1 MTEQCKEGVACDR
14 MAMAL
19 RGRESE
25 DTGESGFYSV
35 MTEDTEYDDEGQER
49 SFFYGIS
56 YQSDPDSTQPILI
69 KCCPFCGESLESFN
83 HDPMVYDDD
92 INRWVG
98 RLTDVDPQRARELLT
113 QSEVHS
119 LSLSWMRADLILKD
133 KAKAQDEE
141 LSRKDM
147 MILSWLYGAGMT
159 LQNVAVRIKEES
171 EGMWEEAELRNT
183 FDRLYGLGLAHTFY
197 RGIDGTP
204 SSKLTP
210 KGRDWF
216 DAHEDN
222 FTTYG
227 GSFDTQAGGP
237 T

>member
-14 MAMAL
+14 MTMAL

-25 DTGESGFYSV
+25 GTGESGFYSV

-113 QSEVHS
+113 QSEAHS
-119 LSLSWMRADLILKD
+119 RSLSWMRADLILKEQKRAQDEKLTADDMSLVSWLYDARKSGGISQTKFALRLNTYKDD
-133 KAKAQDEE
+133 KAHGQALRDAYDRLTRMNLVHVVSVGMNGERYVRLTAKAQGIIKGERQRPGSDE
-141 LSRKDM
+141 D
-147 MILSWLYGAGMT
+147 
-159 LQNVAVRIKEES
+159 
-171 EGMWEEAELRNT
+171 EG
-183 FDRLYGLGLAHTFY
+183 
-197 RGIDGTP
+197 
-204 SSKLTP
+204 
-210 KGRDWF
+210 
-216 DAHEDN
+216 
-222 FTTYG
+222 
-227 GSFDTQAGGP
+227 
-237 T
+237 